1 LSETTAQKTSE
12 VGTREPGLGSRLLTV
27 LVRVREVSVLIVA
40 VGLVFYFQAAN
51 PAFLSESNILS
62 LARFAVPYVVIA
74 SALCLLLICGEL
86 DLSVGQS
93 FAFAPIV
100 MYLAYDK
107 LFLVLPIA
115 VLVGLL
121 AVALVGLVNG
131 VITVYLGV
139 SSLITTL
146 GMFFLLAGLNVI
158 LTGGFPATTP
168 DTNSLTRVLGEYPWA
183 GAIWALVIVAVLQLV
198 LSRTRWGLHTYATG
212 GNPLGSREAGVGV
225 ARIKIGNFIMCAT
238 LGGFVGII
246 ESFRINSIDPL
257 AGGPDIVLLCIAS
270 AVIGGTALLG
280 GIGTVTGAFLGAL
293 VLVILRNGFTL
304 QGIDSDAFNVVLG
317 VAILVA
323 MVLNVYIARLRGA
336 GRV

>member
-1 LSETTAQKTSE
+1 MSETTAQKAPE
-12 VGTREPGLGSRLLTV
+12 AGEQERGFGGRLLAV

-40 VGLVFYFQAAN
+40 VGLVVYFQAAN
-51 PAFLSESNILS
+51 SAFLSEANILS

-100 MYLAYDK
+100 MYLAYEK
-107 LFLVLPIA
+107 LFLVLPLA
-115 VLVGLL
+115 VLTGVL

-168 DTNSLTRVLGEYPWA
+168 DTNTLTRVLGEYPWA
-183 GAIWALVIVAVLQLV
+183 GTIWALLIVAVLQLV

-225 ARIKIGNFIMCAT
+225 ARIKIGNFITCAV

-304 QGIDSDAFNVVLG
+304 QGIDSDTFNAVLG

-323 MVLNVYIARLRGA
+323 MILNVYIARLRGA

>member
-1 LSETTAQKTSE
+1 MSETTAQKTSE
-12 VGTREPGLGSRLLTV
+12 AGGQEPGFGRRLLAV

-40 VGLVFYFQAAN
+40 VGLVAYFQAAN
-51 PAFLSESNILS
+51 SAFLSESNILS

-86 DLSVGQS
+86 DLSIGQS

-100 MYLAYDK
+100 MYLAYDRF
-107 LFLVLPIA
+107 FLVLPLA
-115 VLVGLL
+115 VIVGLL

-131 VITVYLGV
+131 LITVYLGV

-168 DTNSLTRVLGEYPWA
+168 DTNTLTQILGEYPWA

-304 QGIDSDAFNVVLG
+304 QGIDSYTFNVVLG
-317 VAILVA
+317 IAILVA
-323 MVLNVYIARLRGA
+323 MVLNVYIARLRGS

>member
-1 LSETTAQKTSE
+1 LSETTAQGTSD
-12 VGTREPGLGSRLLTV
+12 VGTQEPGFGERLLAV

-40 VGLVFYFQAAN
+40 LGLVFYFQAAN

-107 LFLVLPIA
+107 LFLVLPLA

-168 DTNSLTRVLGEYPWA
+168 DTNTLTKVLGEYPWA
-183 GAIWALVIVAVLQLV
+183 GAIWALAIVAVLQLV

-225 ARIKIGNFIMCAT
+225 ARIKIGNFIMCAA

-304 QGIDSDAFNVVLG
+304 QGIDSDTFNVVLG
-317 VAILVA
+317 VSILVA
-323 MVLNVYIARLRGA
+323 MVLNVYIARLRGS

>member
-1 LSETTAQKTSE
+1 MSETTAQGTSKA
-12 VGTREPGLGSRLLTV
+12 GTKEPGFGEWLLAV

-40 VGLVFYFQAAN
+40 LGLVFYFQAAN

-107 LFLVLPIA
+107 LFLVLPLA

-168 DTNSLTRVLGEYPWA
+168 DTNTLTKVLGEYPWA

-225 ARIKIGNFIMCAT
+225 ARIKIGNFIMCAA

>member
-1 LSETTAQKTSE
+1 LSETTAQGTSE
-12 VGTREPGLGSRLLTV
+12 AGTKEPGFGERLLAV

-40 VGLVFYFQAAN
+40 LGLVFYFQAAN

-107 LFLVLPIA
+107 LFLVLPLA

-121 AVALVGLVNG
+121 AVAVVGLVNG

-168 DTNSLTRVLGEYPWA
+168 DTNTLTKVLGEYPWA

-304 QGIDSDAFNVVLG
+304 QGIDSDTFNVVLG
-317 VAILVA
+317 IAILVA

>member
-1 LSETTAQKTSE
+1 LSETTAQGTSE
-12 VGTREPGLGSRLLTV
+12 AGTKEPGFGERLLAV

-40 VGLVFYFQAAN
+40 LGLVFYFQAAN

-107 LFLVLPIA
+107 LFLVLPLA

-168 DTNSLTRVLGEYPWA
+168 DTNTLTKVLGEYPWA
-183 GAIWALVIVAVLQLV
+183 GAIWALAIVAVLQLV

-225 ARIKIGNFIMCAT
+225 ARIKIGNFIMCAA

-304 QGIDSDAFNVVLG
+304 QGIDSDTFNVVLG

>member
-1 LSETTAQKTSE
+1 
-12 VGTREPGLGSRLLTV
+12 V

-40 VGLVFYFQAAN
+40 VGLVLYFQAAN

-107 LFLVLPIA
+107 FFLVLPLA

-131 VITVYLGV
+131 LITVYLGV

-168 DTNSLTRVLGEYPWA
+168 DTNTLTQILGEYPWA
-183 GAIWALVIVAVLQLV
+183 GAIWALVIVAVLQLI

-225 ARIKIGNFIMCAT
+225 ARIKIGNFIMCAV

-257 AGGPDIVLLCIAS
+257 SGGPDIVLLCIAS

-304 QGIDSDAFNVVLG
+304 QGIDSDTFNVVLG

-323 MVLNVYIARLRGA
+323 MILNVYIARLRGS